1 MSIRIF
7 PEVSIPF
14 GTNQATKA
22 MRITCAHCGGLAYFP
37 VATGVNTDAPIEAVQ
52 HFQNKGWM
60 VGGDPETDFCRK
72 HSTPA
77 KRKGPKT
84 MTNTAPMADKP
95 REMGREDRRIIND
108 KLDEVYGR
116 EAYKAPWTDA
126 AVAKDLGVP
135 RDWVVQV
142 RDQFFG
148 PAGSNPL
155 YDQFIGETEQLEQ
168 TFRAYA
174 DSCVAAEQATAA
186 QRLAHA
192 ELTKQMDAYR
202 ALARKVE
209 REIGR

>member
-37 VATGVNTDAPIEAVQ
+37 VATGGNTDAPIEAGQ

-209 REIGR
+209 RGIGR

>member
-1 MSIRIF
+1 MISRVF

-37 VATGVNTDAPIEAVQ
+37 VAAGSNTDAPGAAVQ
-52 HFQNKGWM
+52 HFQNKGWV

-77 KRKGPKT
+77 KRRGPKA
-84 MTNTAPMADKP
+84 MTTSAVMADKP

-116 EAYKAPWTDA
+116 DAYRAPWTDA

-155 YDQFIGETEQLEQ
+155 YDQFLGETEHLEKS
-168 TFRAYA
+168 FRAFA
-174 DSCVAAEQATAA
+174 ATCAAAEQAGAA
-186 QRLAHA
+186 QRQAHA